1 MRYSLYRQIAYL
13 SRVFFVKF
21 LIFLNSRGFC
31 GSLGI
36 LRRAG
41 RVLRALRA
49 KEFCRRRKTERERA
63 LEVRFSGGILRAGE
77 FAAGRN
83 LGAFCVFECGFYAF
97 CCQNFFY
104 MLL

>member
-1 MRYSLYRQIAYL
+1 MGYSLYRQIAYL

-21 LIFLNSRGFC
+21 LIFFEFARFWE
-31 GSLGI
+31 SLGI

-49 KEFCRRRKTERERA
+49 KGFCRRRKTERERA
-63 LEVRFSGGILRAGE
+63 LEARFSGGILRAGK